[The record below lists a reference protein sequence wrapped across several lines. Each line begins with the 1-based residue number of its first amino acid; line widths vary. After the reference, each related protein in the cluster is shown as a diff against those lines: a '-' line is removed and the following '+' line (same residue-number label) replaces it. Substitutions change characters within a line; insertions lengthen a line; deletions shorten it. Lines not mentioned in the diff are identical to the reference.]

1 MIMKVEPTIIDIRKV
16 DTSESICDQVVRG
29 LSTEPRTLP
38 ALLFYSTEG
47 IQHWNHHSHQPD
59 FYPRQEETRI
69 LRDHAHSIATTL
81 AHNSVIVDLG
91 SASLDKVLLLL
102 EALEAQQKPVR
113 YYALDLS
120 ATELATAL
128 SSLPT
133 ARFRYVRCAA
143 LHGTFDDG
151 LRWLRETPD
160 IRDQVHHLLLFGLT
174 LGNYSRANAAAFLR
188 QLTNQALSTRQAESS
203 ILVTLDNCKV
213 PTRVLRAYTSEGVVP
228 FALASLDYANRL
240 LLGGGEGEEKGAIQA
255 QTQNAFDPK
264 DWNYLSEWNYVLGRH
279 EASLIPQAGDV
290 SLGPPL
296 GGITVRR
303 EEKVRFGC
311 SYKYDREEL
320 ETLWEGAGVDTVNAW
335 SSPGCEVH
343 FYQLKMRNPGGL

>member
-1 MIMKVEPTIIDIRKV
+1 MIMKVESTIIDIRKV
-16 DTSESICDQVVRG
+16 DTSESICD
-29 LSTEPRTLP
+29 
-38 ALLFYSTEG
+38 
-47 IQHWNHHSHQPD
+47 
-59 FYPRQEETRI
+59 RQEEIRI
-69 LRDHAHSIATTL
+69 LRDHAHIIATTL

-128 SSLPT
+128 ASLPT

-151 LRWLRETPD
+151 LRWLCETPN
-160 IRDQVHHLLLFGLT
+160 IRDQVHHLLLLGLT

-203 ILVTLDNCKV
+203 ILVTLDDCKV

-240 LLGGGEGEEKGAIQA
+240 LVGQGEGEEKGA
-255 QTQNAFDPK
+255 TQAFDPK

-303 EEKVRFGC
+303 EEKVRSG
-311 SYKYDREEL
+311 
-320 ETLWEGAGVDTVNAW
+320 GAGDVVGRGGGRHGQCMVQ
-335 SSPGCEVH
+335 PGLRGTLLPIEDEEPGRVVVLGLSCVIIFSFNEP
-343 FYQLKMRNPGGL
+343 LKTR